1 MQWESWWH
9 TNTWDEMRFTL
20 VNQQRLDEIGKLYT
34 YYNLYFRDELYELN
48 VPVAQWERKIR
59 TYDNAY

>member
-1 MQWESWWH
+1 VQWESWH

-20 VNQQRLDEIGKLYT
+20 VNQQRLDGIGKLY
-34 YYNLYFRDELYELN
+34 LYFRDELYELN
-48 VPVAQWERKIR
+48 VLVAQWERNIR